1 MTDETFINLTGLGKV
16 YGVNAAD
23 IGRWLKGLSL
33 RDQDGRPTEQA
44 IRDGFVKERLSEF
57 GGSSWLWH
65 EGKVCELLDGMCY
78 QRAGA
83 HKSEKHDGF
92 VLIRGA

>member
-1 MTDETFINLTGLGKV
+1 MTTPNYTTLTVIGGV
-16 YGVNAAD
+16 YGVFAQD
-23 IGRWLKGLSL
+23 VGRWLKGLGL

-44 IRDGFVKERLSEF
+44 IRDGFVKERLTEF

-78 QRAGA
+78 QRGGA
-83 HKSEKHDGF
+83 HKAEKHDGF
-92 VLIRGA
+92 VLIRGS